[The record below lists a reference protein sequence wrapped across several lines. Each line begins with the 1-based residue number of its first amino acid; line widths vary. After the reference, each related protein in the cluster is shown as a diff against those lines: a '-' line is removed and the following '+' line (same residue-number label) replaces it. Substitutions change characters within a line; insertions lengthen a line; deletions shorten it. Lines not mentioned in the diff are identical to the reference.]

1 MSEPLVSVQMITYN
15 HAPLIAQA
23 IEGVLQQKTNFPFE
37 LVIGEDC
44 STDGTHEIVFE
55 YQKKYPDII
64 QVITSGKNVGAKKNF
79 YRTMKACR
87 GNYVAF
93 CEGDDYWHHP
103 LKLQRQIDY
112 LESHPE
118 CGLLF
123 ADYDFYHVNSRRL
136 IKSYNCRKG
145 FESPADLTTE
155 DLLGSRRLMTLTAV
169 IRRDLYEHVVEK
181 DPYLHQ
187 SENFL
192 MGDTQLWVEAAL
204 ISKVSYIPESLA
216 TYRVLDES
224 ASHSKDQIKHLRF
237 YKSNYEMRLYLFDKH
252 KLFEDMRKEAEAILY
267 NKTLQLAFYER
278 NVELASEI
286 RKKKPTF
293 TWKEWFLYFGAKHFA
308 IHYVCRGAIF
318 FRNTFRKLQNRMSE
332 DYSKAAGASIR

>member
-1 MSEPLVSVQMITYN
+1 MSEPLVSIQIITYN
-15 HAPLIAQA
+15 HAPFIAQA
-23 IEGVLQQKTNFPFE
+23 IEGVLKQETNFPFE

-44 STDGTHEIVFE
+44 STDGTREIVFE
-55 YQKKYPDII
+55 YQKKYPHII
-64 QVITSGKNVGAKKNF
+64 GVITSEKNVGAKKNF

-87 GNYVAF
+87 GKYIAF

-103 LKLQRQIDY
+103 LKLQKQLDY

-123 ADYDFYHVNSRRL
+123 ADYDLYHVNSRRL

-145 FESPADLTTE
+145 FESFADLTTE

-169 IRRDLYEHVVEK
+169 IRRDLYEQVVEK

-187 SENFL
+187 SESFL

-204 ISKVSYIPESLA
+204 ISKVSYKPESLA
-216 TYRVLDES
+216 TYHVHGES
-224 ASHSKDQIKHLRF
+224 ASNSRDQIKHLRF

-252 KLFEDMRKEAEAILY
+252 KLSEDMRKEAEAVWY
-267 NKTLQLAFYER
+267 EKTLQLAFYER

-286 RKKKPTF
+286 KRKKRTF
-293 TWKEWFLYFGAKHFA
+293 TLKEWLLYFGANYFA
-308 IHYVCRGAIF
+308 IHYLCRGAIF
-318 FRNTFRKLQNRMSE
+318 FLNTFRTLQNRMSE
-332 DYSKAAGASIR
+332 DYSRAAGASL